1 MRLSVG
7 GVGNHA
13 HCEAFFMSTA
23 NRRQWLTQ
31 EEAADYLKIT
41 PRTVRRMVSSGQL
54 PAFRLGPRLLRI
66 DLADVDALLRRVP
79 TAGGGAA

>member
-1 MRLSVG
+1 
-7 GVGNHA
+7 
-13 HCEAFFMSTA
+13 MSTA
-23 NRRQWLTQ
+23 NRQWLTQ

>member
-1 MRLSVG
+1 
-7 GVGNHA
+7 
-13 HCEAFFMSTA
+13 MSTA